1 MRGLTRKRI
10 LHPAEPANR
19 QPSDERP
26 TMTDNSR
33 PNEEPDAAK
42 HGLGLRLR
50 AVRERLGLTQEE
62 LAGRVARKKNWLS
75 DIERGRRGI
84 DVHTLQRLAD
94 AMGQSIEFFTNPDYD
109 AQRSAAL
116 PRPSTRQDWDLVY
129 AGEPDRAAAHAS
141 LDEAFDR
148 ARRGLE
154 RSPAEPSP
162 D

>member
-1 MRGLTRKRI
+1 
-10 LHPAEPANR
+10 
-19 QPSDERP
+19 
-26 TMTDNSR
+26 MTNTSR
-33 PNEEPDAAK
+33 PSEDFNGAK
-42 HGLGLRLR
+42 QGLGLRLR
-50 AVRERLGLTQEE
+50 AARERLQLTQEE
-62 LAGRVARKKNWLS
+62 LAGRVARRKNWLS

-141 LDEAFDR
+141 LDEAFNR

-154 RSPAEPSP
+154 QPSTESQT

>member
-1 MRGLTRKRI
+1 
-10 LHPAEPANR
+10 
-19 QPSDERP
+19 
-26 TMTDNSR
+26 MTDTSQHGD
-33 PNEEPDAAK
+33 EHEGSK

-50 AVRERLGLTQEE
+50 AARERLGLTQEE

-94 AMGQSIEFFTNPDYD
+94 VMGQNIEFFTNPDYD
-109 AQRSAAL
+109 TQRSAAL

-141 LDEAFDR
+141 LDEAFNR
-148 ARRGLE
+148 ARRGLDQ
-154 RSPAEPSP
+154 PPVEPSA